1 MDPAGTLIGLA
12 EVSLTLAGFAAI
24 VLVLGSRDA
33 PLGPEMI
40 ADVRIMITNAAGSAL
55 CCLVAIAFL
64 SLDVTPPHVWLL
76 SSAFVLVGV
85 AVISAANFLLIVRHL
100 EGYSPRLVFLWWSF
114 AAVGAAIHLAN
125 ALGLFGGPSFGLF
138 FLGMT
143 VLLAQA
149 GTNFVY
155 MVSALLGRSAA

>member
-1 MDPAGTLIGLA
+1 MDPGSTLIGFA
-12 EVSLTLAGFAAI
+12 QVSLALAGFAAI
-24 VLVLGSRDA
+24 VLVLGSRNA
-33 PLGPEMI
+33 PLGPQMI

-55 CCLVAIAFL
+55 ACLVAIALL
-64 SLDVTPPHVWLL
+64 SLAVAPPRAWLL
-76 SSAFVLVGV
+76 SSAFVLVGT
-85 AVISAANFLLIVRHL
+85 AAISAGNYLLILRHL
-100 EGYSPRLVFLWWSF
+100 EGYAPRLAFLWWSF
-114 AAVGAAIHLAN
+114 AAVGVAIHLVN

-155 MVSALLGRSAA
+155 MVSSILSRSAV